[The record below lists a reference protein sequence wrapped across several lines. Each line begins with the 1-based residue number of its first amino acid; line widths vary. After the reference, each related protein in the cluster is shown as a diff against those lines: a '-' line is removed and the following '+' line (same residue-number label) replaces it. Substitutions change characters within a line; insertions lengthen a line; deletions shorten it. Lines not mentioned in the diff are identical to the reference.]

1 MLMEHGADPEV
12 LSNDGQSPYDVTD
25 DGDVKACLQL
35 GTSIVKEEVISV
47 SPPPSSNFVHVQFP
61 IPKPVTKEVR
71 TSIPVAP
78 KLTKKETIKILKIR
92 QGQSEDPDFI
102 EIDLPESKWNFDDL
116 KLFMLSELDLEAK
129 ADVVDRIRKLPNT
142 KLRRDIDV
150 QRLENYTE
158 LELIFQ

>member
-1 MLMEHGADPEV
+1 MEHGADPEV

-71 TSIPVAP
+71 TPIPVAP
-78 KLTKKETIKILKIR
+78 KLTKKEKIKILKIR

-116 KLFMLSELDLEAK
+116 KLFMLNELDLEAK